1 MTENELEDKRPDW
14 LIEAMEGDMTENEQL
29 ADFRERIL
37 ACYDAFDN
45 FDVIE
50 DYTSPFILDRLQMVM
65 SVLRMCEPDPYC
77 KHEDYFYTGEL

>member
-37 ACYDAFDN
+37 
-45 FDVIE
+45 
-50 DYTSPFILDRLQMVM
+50 
-65 SVLRMCEPDPYC
+65 
-77 KHEDYFYTGEL
+77 